1 VKFNVR
7 QLWFF
12 AFGCVLALLPVFGA
26 HWLIG
31 HYAAAK
37 ADEHLEHQAIL
48 ASEGVEAQ
56 FRQLTEELAKLADAA
71 GVGCG
76 TTDIDRM
83 RTLALQSPHI
93 SVLTMRS
100 LDSDV
105 VCMEPELA
113 EDAFQLFRE
122 PTPIFDG
129 DFRLA
134 QARILETRI
143 TGLILDHASEQAI
156 HSAFVP
162 RQMLPHFF
170 DLIDSTTGVAL
181 SMGDAVLFARD
192 PATYSG
198 HERAQIELKS
208 LPLADGAMR
217 VQVSVDRNLI
227 EANFYSIR
235 LWAMVGS
242 IVIGALILLLITRLI
257 HYTPAQVNEI
267 ERAINHNEFVPFYQ
281 PVIDVETGK
290 LVGCEVLVRWIKPDG
305 TSVSP
310 GAFIGLAEQT
320 GLAIPMTRK
329 LMQAVVRDLQGH
341 YKSRPALKVAINLFN
356 QHFTNLDIIEDVE
369 SIFGPSSIAYS
380 QVVLEI
386 TERAPLESLSQAKVI
401 MRKLQR
407 LGCRLALDDAGTGHG
422 GLAYL
427 QELGLDIVKID
438 KMFIDQLGK
447 NRIGESITQTLTDL
461 ALQLDMDVVAEGVE
475 RIEQVSHLKRFGIR
489 QAQGYLFAPALP
501 AKQYLA
507 LVKKLGV
514 ADQQKRKSDRPT
526 EAKRKAETIRA
537 AARQIEEAKAD
548 VEADAA

>member
-1 VKFNVR
+1 MKFNVR

-12 AFGCVLALLPVFGA
+12 AFGCLLALMPVFGA

-31 HYAAAK
+31 NYAATK
-37 ADEHLEHQAIL
+37 ADEHLEYQAIL

-56 FRQLTEELAKLADAA
+56 FRQLTEELAELADAA

-76 TTDIDRM
+76 TTDIERM
-83 RTLALQSPHI
+83 RTLALQSPGI
-93 SVLTMRS
+93 SVLTMQS
-100 LDSDV
+100 LDGDV
-105 VCMEPELA
+105 VCMEPDLA

-134 QARILETRI
+134 QARILDTRI
-143 TGLILDHASEQAI
+143 TGLILEYASEHVI
-156 HSAFVP
+156 HSAFLP

-170 DLIDSTTGVAL
+170 DMIDSTTGVAL
-181 SMGDAVLFARD
+181 SLGDAVLFARD
-192 PATYSG
+192 PTTYG
-198 HERAQIELKS
+198 GQERAQIEVKS
-208 LPLADGAMR
+208 LPLSDGAMR
-217 VQVSVDRNLI
+217 IQVSIDRNLV
-227 EANFYSIR
+227 EANFASIR

-242 IVIGALILLLITRLI
+242 IVIGALIVLLVTRLI
-257 HYTPAQVNEI
+257 HYTPSQVNEI
-267 ERAINHNEFVPFYQ
+267 ERAINHDEFVPFYQ

-290 LVGCEVLVRWIKPDG
+290 LVGCEVLVRWVKPDG
-305 TSVSP
+305 SSVSP

-341 YKSRPALKVAINLFN
+341 YKSRPGLKVAINLFN

-369 SIFGPSSIAYS
+369 SIFGPSNIAYS
-380 QVVLEI
+380 QLVLEI

-438 KMFIDQLGK
+438 KMFIDQLGVS
-447 NRIGESITQTLTDL
+447 RIGESITHTLTDL
-461 ALQLDMDVVAEGVE
+461 AEQLDMDVVAEGVE
-475 RIEQVSHLKRFGIR
+475 RIEQVAHLKRFGIR

-507 LVKKLGV
+507 LVQKLGV
-514 ADQQKRKSDRPT
+514 ADTQKRKSDRSV
-526 EAKRKAETIRA
+526 EAKRKAATIRA
-537 AARQIEEAKAD
+537 AARQIEEAKTE

>member
-1 VKFNVR
+1 M
-7 QLWFF
+7 
-12 AFGCVLALLPVFGA
+12 PVFGA

-31 HYAAAK
+31 HYAATK

-48 ASEGVEAQ
+48 ASEGVDTQ
-56 FRQLTEELAKLADAA
+56 LRNLTEELARLADAA

-76 TTDIDRM
+76 STDIERM
-83 RTLALQSPHI
+83 RTLALQSPDI
-93 SVLTMRS
+93 SILAMQS
-100 LDSDV
+100 LDGELI
-105 VCMEPELA
+105 CMEPDLGEG
-113 EDAFQLFRE
+113 AFQLFRE

-134 QARILETRI
+134 QARIFETRI
-143 TGLILDHASEQAI
+143 TGLILDFASDHGI
-156 HSAFVP
+156 HSAFLP
-162 RQMLPHFF
+162 RQTLPHFF
-170 DLIDSTTGVAL
+170 DMVDLTTGVAL
-181 SMGDAVLFARD
+181 SLGDAVLFARD
-192 PATYSG
+192 PETYG
-198 HERAQIELKS
+198 GQERAHIEVKS
-208 LPLADGAMR
+208 LPLVDGAMR

-227 EANFYSIR
+227 EANFNAIR

-242 IVIGALILLLITRLI
+242 IVIGALIVLLTTRLI

-267 ERAINHNEFVPFYQ
+267 ERAINHDEFVPFYQ

-305 TSVSP
+305 STVSP

-320 GLAIPMTRK
+320 GLAIPMTRR
-329 LMQAVVRDLQGH
+329 LMQAVVRDLQRD
-341 YKSRPALKVAINLFN
+341 YKSRPGLKVAINLFN

-369 SIFGPSSIAYS
+369 SIFGPSNIAYG

-438 KMFIDQLGK
+438 KMFIDQLGVS
-447 NRIGESITQTLTDL
+447 RIGESITHTLTDL
-461 ALQLDMDVVAEGVE
+461 AEQLDMDVVAEGVE
-475 RIEQVSHLKRFGIR
+475 RIEQVAHLKRYGIR

-514 ADQQKRKSDRPT
+514 ADTQKRKSDRSV
-526 EAKRKAETIRA
+526 EAKRKAATIRA

-548 VEADAA
+548 IDADAA

>member
-1 VKFNVR
+1 MKFNVR

-12 AFGCVLALLPVFGA
+12 AFGCVLALTPVFGA

-31 HYAAAK
+31 HYAATK
-37 ADEHLEHQAIL
+37 ADEHLEHQAIK
-48 ASEGVEAQ
+48 ASQGVEAE
-56 FRQLTEELAKLADAA
+56 FRHLTEELAELANAA
-71 GVGCG
+71 GAGCG
-76 TTDIDRM
+76 TTDIERM
-83 RTLALQSPHI
+83 RSLALQSPDI
-93 SVLTMRS
+93 SVLAMQS
-100 LDSDV
+100 LDGEV
-105 VCMEPELA
+105 ICMEPDLA
-113 EDAFQLFRE
+113 EGAFQLFRE

-134 QARILETRI
+134 QARILDTRI
-143 TGLILDHASEQAI
+143 NGLILDYVSERAI

-162 RQMLPHFF
+162 RQMVPHFF
-170 DLIDSTTGVAL
+170 DSVESTTGVAL

-192 PATYSG
+192 PDTHSG
-198 HERAQIELKS
+198 QERARIEVKS

-217 VQVSVDRNLI
+217 IQVSIDRNLI
-227 EANFYSIR
+227 EASFAAIR

-242 IVIGALILLLITRLI
+242 IVIGALIVLLITRLI
-257 HYTPAQVNEI
+257 HYTPAQVNAI
-267 ERAINHNEFVPFYQ
+267 ERAINHDEFVPFYQ

-305 TSVSP
+305 STVSP

-341 YKSRPALKVAINLFN
+341 YKSRPELKVAINLFN

-369 SIFGPSSIAYS
+369 SIFGPSNIAYG

-438 KMFIDQLGK
+438 KMFIDQLGVS
-447 NRIGESITQTLTDL
+447 RTGESITHTLTDL
-461 ALQLDMDVVAEGVE
+461 AAQLDMDVVAEGVE
-475 RIEQVSHLKRFGIR
+475 RIEQVAHLKRYGIR
-489 QAQGYLFAPALP
+489 QAQGFLFAPALP

-514 ADQQKRKSDRPT
+514 AVPQKRKNDRPA
-526 EAKRKAETIRA
+526 EVKRKAATIRA
-537 AARQIEEAKAD
+537 AARQIEEAKTD

>member
-1 VKFNVR
+1 MKFDVR

-12 AFGCVLALLPVFGA
+12 AFGCVLALTPVFGA

-31 HYAAAK
+31 HYAATK
-37 ADEHLEHQAIL
+37 ADEHLERQAIL
-48 ASEGVEAQ
+48 ASQGVEAQ
-56 FRQLTEELAKLADAA
+56 FRRLTEELAGLAAAA
-71 GVGCG
+71 GAGCG
-76 TTDIDRM
+76 ATDIERM
-83 RTLALQSPHI
+83 RTLALQSPDI
-93 SVLTMRS
+93 SVLAMQTV
-100 LDSDV
+100 DGEAI
-105 VCMEPELA
+105 CMEPELA
-113 EDAFQLFRE
+113 EGAFQPFRA

-129 DFRLA
+129 AFRLA
-134 QARILETRI
+134 QARILDTRI

-156 HSAFVP
+156 HSAFIP

-170 DLIDSTTGVAL
+170 DLVSTTTGVAL
-181 SMGDAVLFARD
+181 SLGDAVLFARD
-192 PATYSG
+192 PTTYTG
-198 HERAQIELKS
+198 QDRARIEVKS

-217 VQVSVDRNLI
+217 IQVSVDRNLI
-227 EANFYSIR
+227 EANFASIR
-235 LWAMVGS
+235 LWSMVGS
-242 IVIGALILLLITRLI
+242 IGIGALILLLVTRLI

-267 ERAINHNEFVPFYQ
+267 ERAINHDEFVPFYQ

-305 TSVSP
+305 SSVAP

-329 LMQAVVRDLQGH
+329 LMQAVVGDLEKA
-341 YKSRPALKVAINLFN
+341 YESRPGLKVAINLFN

-369 SIFGPSSIAYS
+369 SIFGPSSIAYG

-447 NRIGESITQTLTDL
+447 SRIGESITHTLTDL
-461 ALQLDMDVVAEGVE
+461 AEQLDMDVVAEGVE
-475 RIEQVSHLKRFGIR
+475 RIEQVAHLKRFGIR

-507 LVKKLGV
+507 LVNKLGV
-514 ADQQKRKSDRPT
+514 ADAQKRSGDRAV
-526 EAKRKAETIRA
+526 EAKRKAATIRA
-537 AARQIEEAKAD
+537 AARQIEEAKGD